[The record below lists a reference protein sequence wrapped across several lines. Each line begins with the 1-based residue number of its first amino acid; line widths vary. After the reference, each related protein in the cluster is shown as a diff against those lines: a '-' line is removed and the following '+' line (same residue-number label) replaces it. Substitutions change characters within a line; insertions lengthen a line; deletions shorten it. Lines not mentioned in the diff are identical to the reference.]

1 MAADRGRAAG
11 CDRQRRLT
19 ANAVP
24 VQRAH
29 EVETQP
35 DVAEVIAL
43 NFDGDAS
50 LYRAFRATCAKQFPL
65 DALAGD
71 AACRDEDLPALRR
84 LAHNLKSAFSVLGHA
99 DLHELAASVEE
110 YAAQGKWPS
119 AHVTWRRL
127 RQSLLR
133 LQALPGQAGA

>member
-1 MAADRGRAAG
+1 
-11 CDRQRRLT
+11 LT
-19 ANAVP
+19 ASAILVK
-24 VQRAH
+24 RAH
-29 EVETQP
+29 EMGMQR
-35 DVAEVIAL
+35 DVAEVVAL
-43 NFDGDAS
+43 NFDGDLS
-50 LYRAFRATCAKQFPL
+50 LYRAFLATCAEQFPL

-71 AACRDEDLPALRR
+71 AACRDEDLRALRR

-127 RQSLLR
+127 RQSLLQ
-133 LQALPGQAGA
+133 LQTMSDQARP

>member
-1 MAADRGRAAG
+1 M
-11 CDRQRRLT
+11 
-19 ANAVP
+19 
-24 VQRAH
+24 H
-29 EVETQP
+29 IQP
-35 DVAEVIAL
+35 NVAEVIAL
-43 NFDGDAS
+43 SFDGDVS
-50 LYRAFRATCAKQFPL
+50 LYRAFRAICAEQFPL

-119 AHVTWRRL
+119 AHMTWRRL
-127 RQSLLR
+127 RRSLL
-133 LQALPGQAGA
+133 QLPTLPDQTGA